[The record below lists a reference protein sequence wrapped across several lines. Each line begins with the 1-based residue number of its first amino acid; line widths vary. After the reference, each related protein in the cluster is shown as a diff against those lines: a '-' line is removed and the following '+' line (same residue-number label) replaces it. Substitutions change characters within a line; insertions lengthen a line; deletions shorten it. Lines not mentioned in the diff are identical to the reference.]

1 MTRHDPIGPTQRRAF
16 FVSGATL
23 FAAGLF
29 QSTLGP
35 ALPDLARNTSA
46 HLAALG
52 AIFTALFVGSLV
64 SQLAAG
70 AIGDRLGHRPV
81 LIAGLLLAA
90 LGMLGVAN
98 GPTLALVLAPALVAG
113 LGNGALILGANLVI
127 ADAFTDGR
135 AAALNLVN
143 VFFGVGAIAGPAI
156 VGGMLNA
163 WGTAVPMLWIASGV
177 LVVPALAALGL
188 RLPPAPRQGASGESG
203 GRRVLESPLLWV
215 FGLLVLVYL
224 GNEVG
229 MGGWLATYLGR
240 STGTPLDVAAVAT
253 SGYWLALTAGRVL
266 GALIGA
272 RLDAARLLLVSLC
285 GALVGGSILVLGT
298 GSAPVTVVAALVL
311 GLSFGPVYPTTI
323 ALVTATFHANPGVAA
338 GVVMALGSVGGAALP
353 WLLGVVILDVR
364 PVAGAALIAGSA
376 VAMLILWSLARLV
389 AARGLGAGRGPT
401 GLSTRSLGDPVQGG

>member
-1 MTRHDPIGPTQRRAF
+1 VTSHDPIGPIHRRAF

-46 HLAALG
+46 DLTALG

-90 LGMLGVAN
+90 VGMLGVAN

-127 ADAFTDGR
+127 ADAFTEGR

-177 LVVPALAALGL
+177 LVVPAVAALGL
-188 RLPPAPRQGASGESG
+188 RLPPATQHG
-203 GRRVLESPLLWV
+203 
-215 FGLLVLVYL
+215 
-224 GNEVG
+224 
-229 MGGWLATYLGR
+229 
-240 STGTPLDVAAVAT
+240 
-253 SGYWLALTAGRVL
+253 
-266 GALIGA
+266 
-272 RLDAARLLLVSLC
+272 
-285 GALVGGSILVLGT
+285 
-298 GSAPVTVVAALVL
+298 
-311 GLSFGPVYPTTI
+311 
-323 ALVTATFHANPGVAA
+323 
-338 GVVMALGSVGGAALP
+338 
-353 WLLGVVILDVR
+353 
-364 PVAGAALIAGSA
+364 
-376 VAMLILWSLARLV
+376 
-389 AARGLGAGRGPT
+389 
-401 GLSTRSLGDPVQGG
+401 